1 MEHFLE
7 WLISKRF
14 KTYFFLHFIGK
25 KRKLNYRVN
34 KKIKIDKEDWI
45 VTENHH
51 KAIVNKEKL
60 DKVQDILDRQAK
72 VNKNVKI
79 DFINRKENN
88 IWTIK
93 TYK

>member
-7 WLISKRF
+7 GLINKSF

-25 KRKLNYRVN
+25 KIKLNYRVN
-34 KKIKIDKEDWI
+34 KKINIDKEDWI
-45 VTENHH
+45 VTGNHH

-60 DKVQDILDRQAK
+60 DKVQYILDRQTK